1 MQLYQHAQIQFSR
14 ILKVL
19 TLSLLWVLLAAS
31 VTVIAMLRKAPPAG
45 RPVTDSPR
53 LESGRGVAVLAL
65 LYGVAL
71 LAGFLY
77 ITKFLVS
84 SL

>member
-1 MQLYQHAQIQFSR
+1 M
-14 ILKVL
+14 L
-19 TLSLLWVLLAAS
+19 TLSVLWVLLAAS

-45 RPVTDSPR
+45 PANDSPK
-53 LESGRGVAVLAL
+53 LESGSGIAVLAL

-77 ITKFLVS
+77 ISKFLVS

>member
-1 MQLYQHAQIQFSR
+1 MF
-14 ILKVL
+14 

-45 RPVTDSPR
+45 PVTDSPR